1 MKGVVEQEGV
11 FLCGYIY
18 INVYINAYMN
28 GAFFSV
34 RGPLSLSPHERCAAG
49 SVANKQQDYK
59 LLWVP
64 LFVDTVL
71 HCCAVLCCTV
81 LYCALRCYSMLRCTV
96 SYALLY
102 CTVRS
107 TVLCRTL
114 NCTVR

>member
-1 MKGVVEQEGV
+1 MYE
-11 FLCGYIY
+11 
-18 INVYINAYMN
+18 
-28 GAFFSV
+28 AFFSV

-71 HCCAVLCCTV
+71 HCCAVLYCIV
-81 LYCALRCYSMLRCTV
+81 LCSAVLFYAALYSV

-107 TVLCRTL
+107 TVLCHTL